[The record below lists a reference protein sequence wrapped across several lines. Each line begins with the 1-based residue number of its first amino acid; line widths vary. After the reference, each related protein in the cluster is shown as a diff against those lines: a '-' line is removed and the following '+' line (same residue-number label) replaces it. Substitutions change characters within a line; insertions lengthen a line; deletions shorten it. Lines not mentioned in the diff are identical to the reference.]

1 MKERS
6 PEHPSL
12 RHRAWIFC
20 YVAYL
25 FLYSS
30 AYGSYVAVSRAVA
43 RDVLGADYTY
53 LTYLIAAETVP
64 SMLAIFAGAMA
75 DAFGRRHLI
84 LVGVLSA
91 VPLALMANSPLR
103 LYPLLAGLHVT
114 LFTLSSPSIT
124 GTYLAA
130 TSSSGIRYS
139 YYGIGGSLGWA
150 IGGVIGS
157 AIMGVFGAPA
167 SFLYSA
173 LAVVA
178 GFVLAYICYPTHIG
192 MGRATSF
199 RESLKAVAHARNAL
213 VSVILALTA
222 LELMWNASSYKI
234 RVFVNSE
241 GLGDT
246 LYGVIYV
253 MVPGVLGA
261 VLRPLAGYLSDR
273 RSVRSM
279 FLLSVLSYSAVFTAF
294 TVLPPPLFLIAWF
307 LPVYQ
312 FFDQATMMSVSRV
325 LPRESQ
331 ATAAGAM
338 STAWTLAGI
347 SVFAFSPFMGSA
359 TLPTINLL
367 ASSLFAASYVTGLA
381 VGEWVRSGHE

>member
-1 MKERS
+1 MGC
-6 PEHPSL
+6 HSL
-12 RHRAWIFC
+12 RCRAWAIC
-20 YVAYL
+20 YTAYL

-30 AYGSYVAVSRAVA
+30 AYGSYVAVSRAMA
-43 RDVLGADYTY
+43 RDLLGNDYTF

-64 SMLAIFAGAMA
+64 SMLAVFAGALA
-75 DAFGRRHLI
+75 DVVGRRRLMLI
-84 LVGVLSA
+84 GVLSA
-91 VPLALMANSPLR
+91 VPLALMTRSPLQF
-103 LYPLLAGLHVT
+103 YPLLAGLHVT

-130 TSSSGIRYS
+130 TSSSGISYS

-150 IGGVIGS
+150 FGGVIGS
-157 AIMGVFGAPA
+157 ALKGAFDVPA
-167 SFLYSA
+167 SFTYSS
-173 LAVVA
+173 LAVIA
-178 GFVLAYICYPTHIG
+178 GFTFAYVCYPTHVNL
-192 MGRATSF
+192 GRAASF
-199 RESLKAVAHARNAL
+199 KESLRTVRYARNAL
-213 VSVILALTA
+213 VPVILALIA

-246 LYGVIYV
+246 IYGVIYV

-273 RSVRSM
+273 HSVRTM

-294 TVLPPPLFLIAWF
+294 TVLPPPIFLIAWF
-307 LPVYQ
+307 LPMYQ
-312 FFDQATMMSVSRV
+312 FFDQAAMMGVSRA
-325 LPRESQ
+325 LPREYQ

-338 STAWTLAGI
+338 STAWTLAGL
-347 SVFAFSPFMGSA
+347 SVLVLSPFMGSA
-359 TLPTINLL
+359 TLATINLL
-367 ASSLFAASYVTGLA
+367 AAALFATSYVTGLA

>member
-1 MKERS
+1 MGC
-6 PEHPSL
+6 HSL
-12 RHRAWIFC
+12 RCRAWAIC

-43 RDVLGADYTY
+43 RDLLGADYTF
-53 LTYLIAAETVP
+53 LTYLIAAETIP
-64 SMLAIFAGAMA
+64 SILAVFAGALA
-75 DAFGRRHLI
+75 DVVGRRRLMAI
-84 LVGVLSA
+84 GFLSA
-91 VPLALMANSPLR
+91 VPLALMSCSPLQ

-114 LFTLSSPSIT
+114 LFTLSSPSVT

-130 TSSSGIRYS
+130 TSSSGISYS

-150 IGGVIGS
+150 FGGVIGS
-157 AIMGVFGAPA
+157 ALMGAFGVSV
-167 SFLYSA
+167 SFIYSFI
-173 LAVVA
+173 AVVA
-178 GFVLAYICYPTHIG
+178 GFTFAYICYPTHIDL
-192 MGRATSF
+192 GRATSF
-199 RESLKAVAHARNAL
+199 KESLKAVRYARNAL
-213 VSVILALTA
+213 VPVILALIA

-261 VLRPLAGYLSDR
+261 ILRPLAGYLSDR
-273 RSVRSM
+273 CNIRKM
-279 FLLSVLSYSAVFTAF
+279 FLFSILSYSAVFTAF
-294 TVLPPPLFLIAWF
+294 TVLPPPVFLIAWF
-307 LPVYQ
+307 IPVYQ
-312 FFDQATMMSVSRV
+312 FFDQAAMMGVSRA
-325 LPRESQ
+325 LPREYQ

-338 STAWTLAGI
+338 STAWTLAGL
-347 SVFAFSPFMGSA
+347 SVLALSPFMGSA
-359 TLPTINLL
+359 TLTTINLI
-367 ASSLFAASYVTGLA
+367 ATAFFTTSYVTGLA

>member
-1 MKERS
+1 MLGC
-6 PEHPSL
+6 HSL
-12 RHRAWIFC
+12 RRRAWAIC

-43 RDVLGADYTY
+43 RDLLGADYTF
-53 LTYLIAAETVP
+53 LTYLIAAETIP
-64 SMLAIFAGAMA
+64 SILAVFAGALA
-75 DAFGRRHLI
+75 DVVGRRRLMVI
-84 LVGVLSA
+84 GFLSA
-91 VPLALMANSPLR
+91 VPLALMSCSPLQ

-114 LFTLSSPSIT
+114 LFTLSSPSVT

-130 TSSSGIRYS
+130 TSSSGISYS

-150 IGGVIGS
+150 FGGVIGS
-157 AIMGVFGAPA
+157 ALMGAFGASV
-167 SFLYSA
+167 SFIYSFI
-173 LAVVA
+173 AVVA
-178 GFVLAYICYPTHIG
+178 GFTFAYICYPTHIDLG
-192 MGRATSF
+192 KAASF
-199 RESLKAVAHARNAL
+199 KESLKAVRYARNVL
-213 VSVILALTA
+213 VPVILALIA

-261 VLRPLAGYLSDR
+261 ILRPLAGYLSDR
-273 RSVRSM
+273 YNIRTM
-279 FLLSVLSYSAVFTAF
+279 FLFSILSYSAVFTAF
-294 TVLPPPLFLIAWF
+294 TALPPPVFLIAWF
-307 LPVYQ
+307 IPVYQ
-312 FFDQATMMSVSRV
+312 FFDQAAMMGVSRA
-325 LPRESQ
+325 LPRKYQ

-338 STAWTLAGI
+338 STAWTLAGL
-347 SVFAFSPFMGSA
+347 SVLALSPFMGSA
-359 TLPTINLL
+359 TLTTINLI
-367 ASSLFAASYVTGLA
+367 ATAFFTTSYVTGLA

>member
-1 MKERS
+1 MGC
-6 PEHPSL
+6 PSL
-12 RHRAWIFC
+12 RCRAWAIC

-30 AYGSYVAVSRAVA
+30 AYGSYIAVSRAMT
-43 RDVLGADYTY
+43 RDMLGADYTF

-64 SMLAIFAGAMA
+64 SMLAVFAGALA
-75 DAFGRRHLI
+75 DVIGRRRLM

-91 VPLALMANSPLR
+91 VPLALMTRSPLQ

-130 TSSSGIRYS
+130 TSSSGISYS

-150 IGGVIGS
+150 FGGVIGS
-157 AIMGVFGAPA
+157 ALMGAFGAPA
-167 SFLYSA
+167 SFVYSS
-173 LAVVA
+173 LAVMA
-178 GFVLAYICYPTHIG
+178 GFAFAYICYPTHIDL
-192 MGRATSF
+192 GRAISF
-199 RESLKAVAHARNAL
+199 KKSLKAVRYARNAL
-213 VSVILALTA
+213 VPVILSLIA

-234 RVFVNSE
+234 RAFVNSE

-253 MVPGVLGA
+253 TVPGVLGA
-261 VLRPLAGYLSDR
+261 VLRPLAGYLSDGH
-273 RSVRSM
+273 SVRTM

-294 TVLPPPLFLIAWF
+294 TVLPPPIFLIAWF

-312 FFDQATMMSVSRV
+312 FFDQAAMMGVSRA
-325 LPRESQ
+325 LPREYQ

-338 STAWTLAGI
+338 STAWTLAGL
-347 SVFAFSPFMGSA
+347 SVLVLSPFMGSA
-359 TLPTINLL
+359 TLATINLL
-367 ASSLFAASYVTGLA
+367 AAALFATSYVIGLA
-381 VGEWVRSGHE
+381 VGEWVRSVHE